1 MINCLSFSPLSFH
14 SVSQLSRFK
23 FPLFLNSTS
32 TNNNLLFELPSPLIS
47 SWPPFRI
54 LLLMPMPC
62 FVNYFISLLFPLHP
76 SAFCLLRH
84 LRFDCRHLYL
94 HLSPRLSLPL
104 NSPQVQ
110 STSWMPHQQYVMQPT
125 VCCEQA
131 SSLFILFHVIV
142 PQRTHFFNFLVPF
155 TTSFLY
161 STHLPII
168 GVQACLSIYSL
179 CTSQSANP
187 KAVILFAVRPET

>member
-54 LLLMPMPC
+54 LLLMPMHC

-84 LRFDCRHLYL
+84 LRFDCRHLHL
-94 HLSPRLSLPL
+94 LLSPRL
-104 NSPQVQ
+104 
-110 STSWMPHQQYVMQPT
+110 
-125 VCCEQA
+125 
-131 SSLFILFHVIV
+131 FLFHLILSRSRVRLGCLINSMLCNLRYV
-142 PQRTHFFNFLVPF
+142 VNKL
-155 TTSFLY
+155 L
-161 STHLPII
+161 L
-168 GVQACLSIYSL
+168 CLSCYTLSFPSGLIFSIFRCL
-179 CTSQSANP
+179 SPHLFFLLHTPAHHRHASVSQYL
-187 KAVILFAVRPET
+187 LFMRISVH

>member
-94 HLSPRLSLPL
+94 HLSPRL
-104 NSPQVQ
+104 
-110 STSWMPHQQYVMQPT
+110 
-125 VCCEQA
+125 
-131 SSLFILFHVIV
+131 FLFHLILHRSRVRLGCLINSMLCNLRYV
-142 PQRTHFFNFLVPF
+142 VNKL
-155 TTSFLY
+155 L
-161 STHLPII
+161 L
-168 GVQACLSIYSL
+168 CLSCYKLSFPSGLIFSIFRCLSPHLFFTPHTCPSSACKRVSVFTLYAHLSL
-179 CTSQSANP
+179 LIPKQSYY
-187 KAVILFAVRPET
+187 LQ